1 VRNNHW
7 IFILILALAGLTVT
21 SRSAA
26 KVVDSV
32 ALIVD
37 QDVMTQGELD
47 EATQAYF
54 ANQQMKPPKP
64 DTPEYQEAKKQA
76 IDNFIREVLLAEEAD
91 KEKIEIEDGEI
102 DRAVDSQIQ
111 NMKKNFPTE
120 QEFNDSLK
128 NEGIS
133 LEDLKQD
140 IHEKMARQIKAS
152 HVMREKQMD
161 LPESVIVTDTDAQKY
176 YDLHPNDYERVK
188 FSIILLRVSP
198 QASANEVKQVQT
210 QAEGVL
216 KKVRSGAD
224 FAALAK
230 KYSED
235 PGSAADGGDV
245 GTVTRTDI
253 GDPKL
258 AEGVFALKAPGTGLV
273 RAGDGI
279 YIVKVASRGKADFDS
294 AAADIKAFLKKQ
306 KQEQAI
312 NRWIDGLKKNAYI
325 VEDGKVISSEAF
337 LSAPTDST
345 ASENVSGSATTMTA
359 ADEKLLA
366 NTDNYPSLPA
376 GGSFTPYLGGGGFL
390 PDTTDLS
397 KYYSP
402 TSTTQGFPFGLGVY
416 GGIDYSLDTTLQ
428 VGLMVEVLRKFSES
442 VTATQSYGTNSS
454 DYGIEQWN
462 ATAAGIGLDVKVLIP
477 LDESTNFILNAAGG
491 VYALVDASVTVAGPG
506 LNADLSA
513 VNLGGE
519 AGVALEFVLDS
530 QKSTALDLGVDYR
543 LLSFNSLTSNNTA
556 LLSSPLT
563 NSDGSN
569 ATVDFS
575 GFVFT
580 AGLRFFLGKDD
591 SKSSQ

>member
-1 VRNNHW
+1 MRNNHW

>member
-7 IFILILALAGLTVT
+7 IFILILAITGWIAT
-21 SRSAA
+21 SPVAA

-54 ANQQMKPPKP
+54 SNQQMKIPNSN
-64 DTPEYQEAKKQA
+64 TAEYQEAKKQA
-76 IDNFIREVLLAEEAD
+76 IDIFIREVLLAEEAD
-91 KEKIEIEDGEI
+91 KEKIEIQDGEI
-102 DRAVDSQIQ
+102 DHAVDSQIQ

-133 LEDLKQD
+133 LDDLKQD
-140 IHEKMARQIKAS
+140 VHEKMARQIKAS

-161 LPESVIVTDTDAQKY
+161 IPESVIVTDTDAQKY
-176 YDLHPNDYERVK
+176 YDQHPNDYERVK

-198 QASANEVKQVQT
+198 RASPKEVKQVQT

-216 KKVRSGAD
+216 KQVRSGAD

-258 AEGVFALKAPGTGLV
+258 AAGVFALKASGTGLV

-312 NRWIDGLKKNAYI
+312 NKWIDGLKKNAYI
-325 VEDGKVISSEAF
+325 VEDGKVVSSEAF
-337 LSAPTDST
+337 LSAPADST
-345 ASENVSGSATTMTA
+345 VDENVSSSATTMTA
-359 ADEKLLA
+359 ADEKKLL
-366 NTDNYPSLPA
+366 NTDTYPSLPV
-376 GGSFTPYLGGGGFL
+376 GGSFTPYLGGEGFL

-402 TSTTQGFPFGLGVY
+402 TSTTQGFPFGLGAY

-428 VGLMVEVLRKFSES
+428 VGLMAEVLRKFSES
-442 VTATQSYGTNSS
+442 VTTTNP
-454 DYGIEQWN
+454 GVEQWDS
-462 ATAAGIGLDVKVLIP
+462 TAIGLSLGFKVLIP
-477 LDESTNFILNAAGG
+477 VDESTNFILSADGG
-491 VYALVDASVTVAGPG
+491 VYGLLASSVTVAGPG
-506 LNADLSA
+506 LNTNLSA

-519 AGVALEFVLDS
+519 AGLALEFVLDP
-530 QKSTALDLGVDYR
+530 QKSTALDLGIDYR
-543 LLSFNSLTSNNTA
+543 LLSFNPVTSSNTA
-556 LLSSPLT
+556 LLPSPLT

-569 ATVDFS
+569 GTVDFS
-575 GFVFT
+575 GIGFK

-591 SKSSQ
+591 SKASQ

>member
-1 VRNNHW
+1 MKNNYW
-7 IFILILALAGLTVT
+7 VIILTLAVATGLAA
-21 SRSAA
+21 SRVSA

-37 QDVMTQGELD
+37 QDSMTEGELD
-47 EATQAYF
+47 EAIQGYF
-54 ANQQMKPPKP
+54 ANQQMK
-64 DTPEYQEAKKQA
+64 TPQMNTSEYQDGKKQV

-91 KEKIEIEDGEI
+91 KEKIEVEDGEI

-120 QEFNDSLK
+120 QEFDDSLK
-128 NEGIS
+128 GEGIS
-133 LEDLKQD
+133 LDDLKQD
-140 IHEKMARQIKAS
+140 VRDKMTRQMKAS
-152 HVMREKQMD
+152 HVLREKQTD
-161 LPESVIVTDTDAQKY
+161 LPQSVVVTDTDAQKY
-176 YDLHPNDYERVK
+176 YDQHPNDYERVK

-198 QASANEVKQVQT
+198 KASVKEVKQVQI

-216 KKVRSGAD
+216 KQVRSGAD

-258 AEGVFALKAPGTGLV
+258 AAGVFALKAPGTGLV

-279 YIVKVASRGKADFDS
+279 YVVKVESRGKSDFDS

-312 NRWIDGLKKNAYI
+312 NSWIDGLKKDAYI
-325 VEDGKVISSEAF
+325 VEDGKVVSSETF
-337 LSAPTDST
+337 MSAPADST
-345 ASENVSGSATTMTA
+345 VADNTSSSATTMTA
-359 ADEKLLA
+359 ADEKQLG

-376 GGSFTPYLGGGGFL
+376 GGSFTPYLGGQGFV

-397 KYYSP
+397 NYYSP

-428 VGLMVEVLRKFSES
+428 VGFMVEVLRKFSES
-442 VTATQSYGTNSS
+442 VTTISGA
-454 DYGIEQWN
+454 GIEQWN
-462 ATAAGIGLDVKVLIP
+462 STALGASLGLKVLIP
-477 LDESTNFILNAAGG
+477 VDESTNFILSASGG
-491 VYALVDASVTVAGPG
+491 IYTLLDSSVTVAGPG
-506 LNADLSA
+506 LNTDLSA
-513 VNLGGE
+513 TNFGGE
-519 AGVALEFVLDS
+519 AGAAVEFVLDS
-530 QKSTALDLGVDYR
+530 QKSTALDIGIDYR
-543 LLSFNSLTSNNTA
+543 LLSFNPVTSTNTSL
-556 LLSSPLT
+556 LPSPLT

-569 ATVDFS
+569 GTVDFS
-575 GFVFT
+575 GIVVK

-591 SKSSQ
+591 SKTSQ

>member
-1 VRNNHW
+1 M
-7 IFILILALAGLTVT
+7 AGLAVT
-21 SRSAA
+21 SRAAA

-54 ANQQMKPPKP
+54 ANQQMKTPNPN
-64 DTPEYQEAKKQA
+64 TPEYQEAKKQV

-91 KEKIEIEDGEI
+91 KEKVEIEDGEI
-102 DRAVDSQIQ
+102 DHAVDNQVQ

-161 LPESVIVTDTDAQKY
+161 LPESVIVTDTDAQNY
-176 YDLHPNDYERVK
+176 YDQHPNDYEKVK

-198 QASANEVKQVQT
+198 RASANEVKQVQT

-216 KKVRSGAD
+216 KQVRSGAD

-235 PGSAADGGDV
+235 PGSAADGGNV

-258 AEGVFALKAPGTGLV
+258 AAGVFALKAPGAGLV

-325 VEDGKVISSEAF
+325 VEDGKVVSSEAF
-337 LSAPTDST
+337 FSAPADST
-345 ASENVSGSATTMTA
+345 AGGNVSGSATTMTA
-359 ADEKLLA
+359 EDEKQFL
-366 NTDNYPSLPA
+366 NKDNYPSLPA
-376 GGSFTPYLGGGGFL
+376 GGSFTPYLGGEGFL

-397 KYYSP
+397 HYYSP
-402 TSTTQGFPFGLGVY
+402 ASTTQGFPFGLGAY

-428 VGLMVEVLRKFSES
+428 VGLMAEVLRKFSES
-442 VTATQSYGTNSS
+442 VTTTSV
-454 DYGIEQWN
+454 GIEQWDS
-462 ATAAGIGLDVKVLIP
+462 TAIGLCLGLKVLIP
-477 LDESTNFILNAAGG
+477 VDESTNFILNASGG
-491 VYALVDASVTVAGPG
+491 IYTLLASSVTVAGPQY
-506 LNADLSA
+506 NTDLSA
-513 VNLGGE
+513 TNLGGE

-530 QKSTALDLGVDYR
+530 QKSMAFDLGIDYR
-543 LLSFNSLTSNNTA
+543 LLSFNPVTTSGATSF
-556 LLSSPLT
+556 LPSPLT
-563 NSDGSN
+563 NPDGSN
-569 ATVDFS
+569 GTVDFS
-575 GFVFT
+575 GIVFK

-591 SKSSQ
+591 SKSSK